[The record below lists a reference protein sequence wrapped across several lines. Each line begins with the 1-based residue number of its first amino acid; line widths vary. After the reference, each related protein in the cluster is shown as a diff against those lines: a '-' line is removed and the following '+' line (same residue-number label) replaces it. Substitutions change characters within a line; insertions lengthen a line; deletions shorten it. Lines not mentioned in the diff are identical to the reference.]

1 MEIKLVDVDRNFV
14 VVDIHPDMTRDNI
27 WIEKKKNQGEKITSR
42 VVSIVSLDCSYLFRK
57 EDFVLRKLF
66 ESVGSVS

>member
-1 MEIKLVDVDRNFV
+1 MNREA
-14 VVDIHPDMTRDNI
+14 
-27 WIEKKKNQGEKITSR
+27 KKNQGEEITSR